1 MSCRQRLPT
10 SSASSSAPGEA
21 ANRPSTT
28 ARLAPADTTR
38 VARALEV
45 VRATGRPLAH
55 WQAQRVGGIGD
66 RIRLAAAMPCEFGLR
81 TAEPVPERR
90 VAEIFRRI
98 NQQAPADMRAIRR
111 VIRRQGSRRRG
122 AGGWA
127 LQRYAQGLA
136 GGLNVDPVGKDD
148 AASPAK
154 FTRARP

>member
-1 MSCRQRLPT
+1 MT
-10 SSASSSAPGEA
+10 KMSSAGVDDPLPDMRGHVAIAAFAAEA
-21 ANRPSTT
+21 GIDHDDHVRPFI
-28 ARLAPADTTR
+28 
-38 VARALEV
+38 
-45 VRATGRPLAH
+45 
-55 WQAQRVGGIGD
+55 W
-66 RIRLAAAMPCEFGLR
+66 LAAAMPCEFGLR
-81 TAEPVPERR
+81 TAEPVSERR

-111 VIRRQGSRRRG
+111 VIRWQGSRRRG